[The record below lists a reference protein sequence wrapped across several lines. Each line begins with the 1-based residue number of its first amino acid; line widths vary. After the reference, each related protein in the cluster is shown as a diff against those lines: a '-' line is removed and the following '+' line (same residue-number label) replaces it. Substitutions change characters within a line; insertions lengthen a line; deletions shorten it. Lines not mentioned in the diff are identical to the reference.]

1 MQELNVRFDFGRKKS
16 NKKKP
21 DDHSGLGRFIFL
33 AQQQVCCEWSVV
45 VETDG

>member
-16 NKKKP
+16 KKKT